1 MGRNPGQGLPAE
13 SLPAVLADGVIHVV
27 IESAKGSR
35 NKFKFDEKSGMFKL
49 SKVLP
54 EGMVFPHDFGF
65 VPSTKA
71 ADGDPLD
78 VLVLLDEPT
87 FPGCVVECRLIG
99 VIEAEQEQEGRKYR
113 NDRLIAVAQ
122 ASVLHACV
130 KHIRDLNPALL
141 KQLEAFF
148 VNYQRARD
156 VKCTIIGNQGPAEAM
171 HLLTLAQ
178 ASHG

>member
-1 MGRNPGQGLPAE
+1 
-13 SLPAVLADGVIHVV
+13 VV
-27 IESAKGSR
+27 IESVKGSR

-54 EGMVFPHDFGF
+54 EGMVFPYDFGF
-65 VPSTKA
+65 VPSTRA

-78 VLVLLDEPT
+78 VLVLMDEPA
-87 FPGCVVECRLIG
+87 FPGCLVECRPIG
-99 VIEAEQEQEGRKYR
+99 AIEAEQEQQGQKYR

-122 ASVLHACV
+122 ASVLYGCV

-141 KQLEAFF
+141 RQLEAFF

-156 VKCTIIGNQGPAEAM
+156 VKFTILGDQGPAEAM
-171 HLLTLAQ
+171 HLVTRALE
-178 ASHG
+178 SKKS